1 MTWGRFK
8 ARGYECILKNPS
20 SDAMWYP
27 STTVHLNPTLHKLDA
42 FFYHTIPAYLFD
54 LMSRLAGKR
63 PKMVGSFVSIGRL
76 DPLSLNSAQNHFSN
90 EFSRSL
96 CKCGGYVNIG
106 FRQSHR
112 CAAWRMFFS
121 TFGNLPELCGAKKL
135 ETLSSLAF

>member
-76 DPLSLNSAQNHFSN
+76 DPLSLTD
-90 EFSRSL
+90 EKSL
-96 CKCGGYVNIG
+96 FK
-106 FRQSHR
+106 
-112 CAAWRMFFS
+112 
-121 TFGNLPELCGAKKL
+121 
-135 ETLSSLAF
+135 